1 MTRKA
6 ILLALL
12 ISGLTTAQVG
22 INIAEP
28 NTTLDVSAKR
38 NSSNVLTDTAQTYGL
53 QAPRLTRAELASLT
67 APYGANQNGALVYIT
82 DITGG
87 DALGQRINVS
97 TIGYY
102 YFDGALWQKV
112 ANQNIYSNDGTIA
125 NPFRTVRMYTA
136 AASASRLGF
145 NASAINYNTSQK
157 TRMPTFSFIGGETNN
172 MVFLNGSSLNS
183 ADYKFESTGTLFT
196 NNTLGNY
203 PKYSYLFSN
212 NQLDG
217 ARLWQMVTGRGV
229 PGSTQNELFIG
240 GIPESKIVANP
251 GIISFVVDADLNLT
265 NYAFD
270 NSTTPMVINGT
281 GTEISAGVYRSTVTI
296 NNTDLYLTNLE
307 NVTPSTEAAGQ
318 VLTLIQNPSDINKLK
333 AVWRTSGTSAS
344 QSRAIVR
351 TTQNRTIL
359 DTDEI
364 VVNDAAVPVTY
375 TFTSS
380 FPAGKSLL
388 LVNKSTQNITTN
400 PPVGGSIMSDNN
412 TSIQINTSA
421 EYIHLGSGEWIR
433 VNAN

>member
-6 ILLALL
+6 ILLSLL

-22 INIAEP
+22 VNIAEP

-38 NSSNVLTDTAQTYGL
+38 NSANVLTDTAQTYGL

-67 APYGANQNGALVYIT
+67 APYGTNQNGALVYIT

-87 DALGQRINVS
+87 DALGQRINVN

-125 NPFRTVRMYTA
+125 NPFRTVRMYTST
-136 AASASRLGF
+136 ASKIGF
-145 NASAINYNTSQK
+145 NASFSAASTSQK
-157 TRMPTFSFIGGETNN
+157 TRMPTFSFLGGEVNN
-172 MVFLNGSSLNS
+172 MVFQNGSSLS
-183 ADYKFESTGTLFT
+183 TADYKFESTGALFSNST
-196 NNTLGNY
+196 VGFY
-203 PKYSYLFSN
+203 PKYSYLFSSN
-212 NQLDG
+212 FSDV
-217 ARLWQMVTGRGV
+217 ARLWQMMTGRAANG
-229 PGSTQNELFIG
+229 TDTNDLFIG
-240 GIPESKIVANP
+240 GIPDSKIVANP
-251 GIISFVVDADLNLT
+251 GTISFVVDADLNLN

-307 NVTPSTEAAGQ
+307 NVTPSTEAEGQ
-318 VLTLIQNPSDINKLK
+318 VLTLIQNPSDINKVK
-333 AVWRTSGTSAS
+333 AVWRTPGTSAS

-380 FPAGKSLL
+380 YPAGKSLL
-388 LVNKSTQNITTN
+388 IVNKSTQDISTD